1 MNDDR
6 LAGLLHEL
14 KATQDAPDSFESVLT
29 SRRTRWRLRRAP
41 VAVVAAGIVAVAVA
55 MLQPKSEQSPRLAS
69 LAQPPTTDWLL
80 ETPRADWLTRDPTRI
95 EKENS
100 HDD

>member
-6 LAGLLHEL
+6 LADLLHGL

-41 VAVVAAGIVAVAVA
+41 VAVLAAGIVAVAVA
-55 MLQPKSEQSPRLAS
+55 LLQPKPEHARRLAS
-69 LAQPPTTDWLL
+69 LALPSTTDWLL
-80 ETPRADWLTRDPTRI
+80 ETPRADWLTQDSKRLET
-95 EKENS
+95 ENS